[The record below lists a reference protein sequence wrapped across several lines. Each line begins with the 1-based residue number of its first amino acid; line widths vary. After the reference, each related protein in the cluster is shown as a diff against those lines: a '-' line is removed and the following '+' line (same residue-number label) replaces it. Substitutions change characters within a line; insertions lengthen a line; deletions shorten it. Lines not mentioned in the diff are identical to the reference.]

1 MRPYLSLH
9 LGGSLIEINLGID
22 GQCQG
27 CWLGM
32 TFVGPNA
39 AAVVFQIITRHRARM
54 SAKMKFDE

>member
-9 LGGSLIEINLGID
+9 LGASLIEISLDVD

-27 CWLGM
+27 CWRGM

-39 AAVVFQIITRHRARM
+39 AAVVFQIITRHRAPM
-54 SAKMKFDE
+54 SAKMKLDE